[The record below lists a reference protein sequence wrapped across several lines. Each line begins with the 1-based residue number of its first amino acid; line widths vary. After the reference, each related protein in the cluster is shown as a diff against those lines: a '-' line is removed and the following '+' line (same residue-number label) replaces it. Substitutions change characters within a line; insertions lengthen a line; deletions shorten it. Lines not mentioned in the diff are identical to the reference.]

1 MCTHW
6 YCKNCDK
13 FFDSK
18 RCKTFYTLLYCNY
31 YEDVI
36 DQLCEICSLR
46 SDKIDV
52 AVCEEH
58 KICFCDESINIYQ
71 EKGFTTFN
79 NRCDHENTQCQT
91 AHTSQKYI
99 SQEQLISLYNN
110 YSDKL
115 IRLKI

>member
-13 FFDSK
+13 LFYSK
-18 RCKTFYTLLYCNY
+18 RCKTLKCY
-31 YEDVI
+31 YYQNVI
-36 DQLCEICSLR
+36 DTLCEICPL
-46 SDKIDV
+46 KIKNKINIP
-52 AVCEEH
+52 VCEEH
-58 KICFCDESINIYQ
+58 KICFCDECINIYQ
-71 EKGFTTFN
+71 EKGFSSFN